1 MSNLLNISIKIE
13 KDISIKN
20 NQFIE
25 NEKQPIGYQVYA
37 NVDAISCWIGG
48 CTDIESLEEI
58 VSPEELISSIQ
69 ESASESEFIELMASL
84 EFNNY
89 KYMFFDEIR
98 IAKQIR

>member
-1 MSNLLNISIKIE
+1 MSNLLNISIKQE
-13 KDISIKN
+13 KDISIKD

-37 NVDAISCWIGG
+37 NVDAISCWIGS

-58 VSPEELISSIQ
+58 VGPEELINSIQ

-84 EFNNY
+84 EYYNY
-89 KYMFFDEIR
+89 KYMFFNEIR
-98 IAKQIR
+98 IAKLIR